1 MSLAIDVDKVRR
13 VLLTDGAWHEVVQQ
27 NGVSTFDIGAYEFI
41 RGRAG
46 GRDPIILVGGGQVA
60 GVPSTGATWLEKV
73 DSGSKGQLICCPLTS
88 ILAVDQG
95 PPANK

>member
-1 MSLAIDVDKVRR
+1 MGLAIDVNKVRR
-13 VLLTDGAWHEVVQQ
+13 VLLTDGEWHEVVQQ
-27 NGVSTFDIGAYEFI
+27 NGVSTFNIDAYEFI
-41 RGRAG
+41 RAREG

-60 GVPSTGATWLEKV
+60 GVSGTGATWLEKV
-73 DSGSKGQLICCPLTS
+73 DSGSKGRLICCPLTS